1 MSLAQ
6 GLKQFATDEFE
17 SQAVRRVEILS
28 EQIRGNEAEVRYI
41 LHYTDGTK
49 GSADSDILIVERL
62 ETQVAALEAQCAAPL
77 KIAYLNAEEAFT
89 VFTDAVQDLRQKALD
104 KQKEKLEL
112 QQQYLAGTVTKEEY
126 ESRQTELEVEL
137 LQAQLNIDIG
147 TID

>member
-49 GSADSDILIVERL
+49 GSADSDFLI
-62 ETQVAALEAQCAAPL
+62 
-77 KIAYLNAEEAFT
+77 
-89 VFTDAVQDLRQKALD
+89 
-104 KQKEKLEL
+104 KEKSKWKTGL
-112 QQQYLAGTVTKEEY
+112 
-126 ESRQTELEVEL
+126 SF
-137 LQAQLNIDIG
+137 
-147 TID
+147 